1 MKYEYPS
8 VYETFLCIG
17 GACPDTC
24 CAGWEVDIDPDTYDY
39 YMETEGEFGRRLR
52 SHMTEDED
60 GDIYFPLTPEGR
72 CPFLNRHDLC
82 DIFSELGE
90 ESLCRVC
97 TEYPRYY
104 LPAGDYEQIDMSLSC
119 MEVGRLFFSDPEPVR
134 YLTQEDIMD
143 GDPLTGEEVLR
154 RDEILRRRDEMLAFI
169 RKSHSETADNRFAAL
184 LARFPALSPES
195 DEDLLSVMDRLE
207 LIDDRWNDVMIPIR
221 TNLTAIQK
229 HEREFLNC
237 AGPEFDRWTG
247 KLISYFLFRYCLNV
261 FSSGS
266 WENEMRFIRRSLRFI
281 RLMCIAREMGLLP
294 RSSYGGRLSG
304 QEQQERCNCFTL
316 SDMIDIAH
324 LYSKQ
329 VEHSDGNV
337 ELLRTISGESIK

>member
-8 VYETFLCIG
+8 VYETFRCIG

-60 GDIYFPLTPEGR
+60 GDIFFPLTPEGR
-72 CPFLNRHDLC
+72 CPFLNRQDLC

-104 LPAGDYEQIDMSLSC
+104 LPVGDYEQIDMSLSC

-143 GDPLTGEEVLR
+143 GDPISAEETAR
-154 RDEILRRRDEMLAFI
+154 RDDILERRNEMLSFI
-169 RKSHSETADNRFAAL
+169 QEETSGTADERFEAL
-184 LARFPALSPES
+184 LSRFPELSPES
-195 DEDLLSVMDRLE
+195 DEELLTAMDQLE
-207 LIDDRWNDVMIPIR
+207 LIDERWNDIMIPIR
-221 TNLTAIQK
+221 ANLTAIQRQ
-229 HEREFLNC
+229 EPAFLDHS
-237 AGPEFDRWTG
+237 GPEFDRWTG

-261 FSSGS
+261 FSSGN

-281 RLMCIAREMGLLP
+281 RLMCIARATGLLP
-294 RSSYGGRLSG
+294 RSSYDGRLSG
-304 QEQQERCNCFTL
+304 QEEKNHCNSFTQN
-316 SDMIDIAH
+316 DMIDIAH

-337 ELLRTISGESIK
+337 ELLRTFIK